1 MPLHCRHLQLVCH
14 LDLDLPAD
22 GMSMPQVFS
31 IGIGVV
37 LRGIINSVGARND
50 KLAGALSGIWD
61 GIVAY
66 AAWRTDRLLEPTVLI
81 EIIVGVCFDA
91 LYHGTP
97 ARLISLAL
105 GTVLG
110 VLVSDTAGLH
120 TLWDDLGENV
130 QEKLKDL
137 DFRDDLDSPD
147 VLSEFSED
155 VTVVYEERAT
165 ALSPRTRKMTTTEW
179 IAAQRKAREHRSS
192 KSATTSRRASASM
205 NISTDLDRSIL
216 LSGFDTQTQV
226 TTRTTQTQS
235 SRARRDRELLES
247 MTPLPPP
254 SAPSVARN
262 TDFDINIDVFSP
274 SIATRISSPTIKT
287 EIIEESSVHGTHE
300 GAAINITKDAS
311 KIFSPPKS
319 RTSRSHRS
327 SRRESLPASV
337 KPESTHPAVVQSLSS
352 SSSETKRAGPTGL
365 NPHNAF
371 SEQSGHS
378 TNQHLR
384 SQTPRSRHTHTGTE
398 RTSFSPFIPP
408 RPADST
414 REPTIISAHESH
426 SAHVLPEDPDLDHVA
441 AEVLSS
447 WDDGLYARSVRS
459 KSRASTRHSE
469 RFVEEPSVQGTQSR
483 HTTIRSEGSV
493 RPESR
498 VGEGTQGYV
507 ESEASQRYSERPAS
521 RSPGPEVIIDYSG
534 ETTRIYIPPPAETG
548 INVRIVPRAED
559 TQADQGLS
567 EVDNSRS
574 SIGHDHNHLDA
585 NYHYSG
591 QPESL
596 VESALR
602 SQDDIVFIPQS
613 IGSFPELETVPPF
626 EEHNILATVDEDD
639 THHSHH
645 SHASRAPSHASRA
658 ELSSD
663 PQPPSIFK
671 LKRAW
676 RSSGSAPPASSPTTD
691 FGGGGRVLEPDDPL
705 PVYVTENV
713 DDAFLDPA
721 HVYIARS
728 RSPSRS
734 PSSVGNRQPEHSR
747 SHSQSAAS
755 RHAHSRS
762 HSHSRSHNHN
772 NTLELDMQGE
782 ASSHLRPE
790 TKTPSV
796 ERFGPARSQTQS
808 RDRNYSRSR
817 RQSDASHDRR
827 HSGSVVPIA
836 RSQDPRQSATF
847 IDSPTVDG
855 SIHRPSPNR
864 SPNANSNAIVNNT
877 DLATRAVQWEQQ
889 AIEMDTRCEAL
900 RVQMRDAERHGQNS
914 LVFTL
919 SCELENAE
927 QRAKRLRRRAERA
940 QLAAREA
947 EHDDR
952 IDVHRLSPLDAFQAV
967 KNALYA
973 IQQEGRSKLTVVVDH
988 GRRAAEG
995 SSVKRHY
1002 IIDKITKKYHFDVRS
1017 DEMNP
1022 NILYIFFPPN
1032 P

>member
-1 MPLHCRHLQLVCH
+1 
-14 LDLDLPAD
+14 
-22 GMSMPQVFS
+22 MSQVFS
-31 IGIGVV
+31 VGIGVV

-66 AAWRTDRLLEPTVLI
+66 AAWRTDRLLEPIVLI

-110 VLVSDTAGLH
+110 VLLSDTAGLH
-120 TLWDDLGENV
+120 TLWDDLGDNV

-137 DFRDDLDSPD
+137 DFKDDLDSPD

-155 VTVVYEERAT
+155 VTVVYEERPT

-192 KSATTSRRASASM
+192 KSATTTRRPSASM

-226 TTRTTQTQS
+226 TTRTAPSRTTQTQS

-254 SAPSVARN
+254 SAPSVARY
-262 TDFDINIDVFSP
+262 TDIDINIDVFSP
-274 SIATRISSPTIKT
+274 SVATRISSPTIKT
-287 EIIEESSVHGTHE
+287 EIIEEPPVRGTNE
-300 GAAINITKDAS
+300 GTAINIPKNTS
-311 KIFSPPKS
+311 KMSSPPKS
-319 RTSRSHRS
+319 RASRSHRS
-327 SRRESLPASV
+327 SRRESLPASA
-337 KPESTHPAVVQSLSS
+337 KPEPTHPAVVQSLSS
-352 SSSETKRAGPTGL
+352 SSSSEIERAGPTEF

-371 SEQSGHS
+371 SEHS
-378 TNQHLR
+378 TNLYPR

-398 RTSFSPFIPP
+398 RTSFSPYIPP

-426 SAHVLPEDPDLDHVA
+426 SAHVLPEDPNLDHVA
-441 AEVLSS
+441 VEVLSS
-447 WDDGLYARSVRS
+447 WNDGHYARSVQP
-459 KSRASTRHSE
+459 KSRPSTRHSE
-469 RFVEEPSVQGTQSR
+469 RFVEEPGEPSVHGTQSR
-483 HTTIRSEGSV
+483 HTTIPSQGSV
-493 RPESR
+493 RPGSR

-507 ESEASQRYSERPAS
+507 QSEASQRYSERPAS
-521 RSPGPEVIIDYSG
+521 HSPGPEVIIDYSG
-534 ETTRIYIPPPAETG
+534 ETTRIYIPPPAESG
-548 INVRIVPRAED
+548 INVRIVPRAEE
-559 TQADQGLS
+559 TQAEQGLS
-567 EVDNSRS
+567 EVDNSGS
-574 SIGHDHNHLDA
+574 SVGHDQNHLDA

-591 QPESL
+591 QPQSL
-596 VESALR
+596 AESALR
-602 SQDDIVFIPQS
+602 SQDDIVLIPQS
-613 IGSFPELETVPPF
+613 IGSFPELETVPPV
-626 EEHNILATVDEDD
+626 EEANILASIDEDD
-639 THHSHH
+639 THRSHL

-676 RSSGSAPPASSPTTD
+676 RSSGSAPPTSSPTTD
-691 FGGGGRVLEPDDPL
+691 FGGGGRVVEPDDPL

-721 HVYIARS
+721 HIYIARS

-734 PSSVGNRQPEHSR
+734 PSNVGSQRPEDSPHRR

-755 RHAHSRS
+755 KRMHSRS
-762 HSHSRSHNHN
+762 HSRSRSHNQNHN
-772 NTLELDMQGE
+772 ADHNTLELDMQGE
-782 ASSHLRPE
+782 ASNHLHPE
-790 TKTPSV
+790 TKTTSI
-796 ERFGPARSQTQS
+796 EGFGAARSQTQS
-808 RDRNYSRSR
+808 RDRSYSRPR
-817 RQSDASHDRR
+817 RQSNASHDRR

-836 RSQDPRQSATF
+836 RSQDPLQSATF

-855 SIHRPSPNR
+855 SILRPSPNR
-864 SPNANSNAIVNNT
+864 SPNANPNTNVNNS

-889 AIEMDTRCEAL
+889 AIEMDARCEAL
-900 RVQMRDAERHGQNS
+900 RMQIREAERHQQNA
-914 LVFTL
+914 LAFRL

-940 QLAAREA
+940 QSAAREA

-973 IQQEGRSKLTVVVDH
+973 LQQKGRSKLTVVVDH

>member
-1 MPLHCRHLQLVCH
+1 
-14 LDLDLPAD
+14 
-22 GMSMPQVFS
+22 MSMPQVYS

-66 AAWRTDRLLEPTVLI
+66 AAWRTDRLLEPTILI

-120 TLWDDLGENV
+120 TLWDNLGENV
-130 QEKLKDL
+130 QEKLKEL

-155 VTVVYEERAT
+155 MTVVYEERAT
-165 ALSPRTRKMTTTEW
+165 ALSPRSRKMTTAEW
-179 IAAQRKAREHRSS
+179 IAAQRKAREQRSS

-205 NISTDLDRSIL
+205 NISTDLDKSIL

-226 TTRTTQTQS
+226 TTRTSPSRTTQTQS

-254 SAPSVARN
+254 TAPSVARN
-262 TDFDINIDVFSP
+262 TDIDINIDVFSP
-274 SIATRISSPTIKT
+274 SVATRISSPTIKT
-287 EIIEESSVHGTHE
+287 EIIEEPSVRGTHE
-300 GAAINITKDAS
+300 GIAINISKDAS
-311 KIFSPPKS
+311 KMSSPPKS
-319 RTSRSHRS
+319 CASRSHRS

-337 KPESTHPAVVQSLSS
+337 KPESTHPAVVQPLSS
-352 SSSETKRAGPTGL
+352 SSSETERAGPAE
-365 NPHNAF
+365 HNSRSAI
-371 SEQSGHS
+371 SERFGRS
-378 TNQHLR
+378 TAQHLR
-384 SQTPRSRHTHTGTE
+384 PQTPRSRHTHTGTE

-447 WDDGLYARSVRS
+447 WNDGLHARSVRS
-459 KSRASTRHSE
+459 KSRVSTRHSE
-469 RFVEEPSVQGTQSR
+469 RFVEEELGEPSVHGTQSR
-483 HTTIRSEGSV
+483 RTTIRSEGSV

-498 VGEGTQGYV
+498 VGEGTQAYM
-507 ESEASQRYSERPAS
+507 ESEASNRHTERPAS
-521 RSPGPEVIIDYSG
+521 PSLAPEFIIDYSG

-548 INVRIVPRAED
+548 INVRIVPRTEE
-559 TQADQGLS
+559 TQAGQGLY
-567 EVDNSRS
+567 EVDSNGLNV
-574 SIGHDHNHLDA
+574 GHDHNHLDA

-591 QPESL
+591 QPQSL
-596 VESALR
+596 AESAFR

-613 IGSFPELETVPPF
+613 IGSFPELETVPPV
-626 EEHNILATVDEDD
+626 EEHNVLPSVDEDD
-639 THHSHH
+639 THHSHY

-676 RSSGSAPPASSPTTD
+676 RSSGSAPPASSSTTD

-713 DDAFLDPA
+713 DNSFLEPA

-734 PSSVGNRQPEHSR
+734 PSNISNQRPEHSPHRR

-755 RHAHSRS
+755 RHTHSRGHS
-762 HSHSRSHNHN
+762 HSHSHNHDQDHN
-772 NTLELDMQGE
+772 ADHNTLELDMQGE
-782 ASSHLRPE
+782 ASGHLHTE
-790 TKTPSV
+790 TKTPPV
-796 ERFGPARSQTQS
+796 ERSRPARSQTQS

-827 HSGSVVPIA
+827 HSGSVIPIA

-847 IDSPTVDG
+847 IYSPTVDE
-855 SIHRPSPNR
+855 SVLRPSPNR
-864 SPNANSNAIVNNT
+864 SPNANVNNT

-889 AIEMDTRCEAL
+889 AIEMDARCEAL
-900 RVQMRDAERHGQNS
+900 RVQILDAERRQQNA
-914 LVFTL
+914 LAFTL

-940 QLAAREA
+940 RLAAREA

-952 IDVHRLSPLDAFQAV
+952 IDVHRLSPLGAFQSV

-973 IQQEGRSKLTVVVDH
+973 LQQIGRSKLTVVVDH

-1002 IIDKITKKYHFDVRS
+1002 IIDKITKKYHFDVRA